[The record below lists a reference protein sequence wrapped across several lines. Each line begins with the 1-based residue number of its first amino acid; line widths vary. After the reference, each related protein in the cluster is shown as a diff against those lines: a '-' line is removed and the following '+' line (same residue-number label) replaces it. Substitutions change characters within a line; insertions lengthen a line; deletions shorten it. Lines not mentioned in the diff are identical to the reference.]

1 MTLGSNYRS
10 LKNQIFPKKS
20 QNREDFTICT
30 LIQYFILVSKMEV
43 GKFYHLYNRGVNKQP
58 IFFYK
63 ENYNFFLRRL
73 KFYLSDYIDVY
84 SYTLMPNHFHLF
96 FKVKNTNGIVKGKS
110 KSIQAS
116 FKIFLMSY
124 AKAINNLTGRCGPL
138 FQQKFKL
145 KEVNNDA
152 YFSWLIQYIHLNPV
166 KSKLCSSPELW
177 EFSSYN
183 AIVSESPTLVKR
195 DEILEWFG
203 GRERFVRIHLENTFL
218 TKKARSRKSKHKLR

>member
-1 MTLGSNYRS
+1 
-10 LKNQIFPKKS
+10 
-20 QNREDFTICT
+20 
-30 LIQYFILVSKMEV
+30 MEV

-58 IFFYK
+58 IFFCK
-63 ENYNFFLRRL
+63 ENYYFFLRRL
-73 KFYLSDYIDVY
+73 KLYLSDYIDVY

-96 FKVKNTNGIVKGKS
+96 FKVKNANGIVKGKS
-110 KSIQAS
+110 KSIRTC

-124 AKAINNLTGRCGPL
+124 SKAINNQTGRCGPL

-166 KSKLCSSPELW
+166 KSKLCSSPESW

-183 AIVSESPTLVKR
+183 AIVSDSPTLVKR
-195 DEILEWFG
+195 DEILGWFG
-203 GRERFVRIHLENTFL
+203 GKERFVKIHLENTFL
-218 TKKARSRKSKHKLR
+218 AKKARSRRQKFSHKLR